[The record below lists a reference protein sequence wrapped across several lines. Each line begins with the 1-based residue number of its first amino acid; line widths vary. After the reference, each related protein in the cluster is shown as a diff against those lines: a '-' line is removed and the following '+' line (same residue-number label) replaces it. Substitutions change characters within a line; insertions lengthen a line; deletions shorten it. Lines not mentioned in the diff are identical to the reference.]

1 MESLNFTD
9 RLSYLT
15 WAAGW
20 KAHYKHV
27 SQEIRRLKAVHKQE
41 APKLN
46 IEFYTANRELIRKRQ
61 EANELLIIRGASKVK
76 AGMQRAEAKKAQ
88 ECLLLEEV

>member
-9 RLSYLT
+9 RLTYLA

-27 SQEIRRLKAVHKQE
+27 SQEIRRLKAVHKKE
-41 APKLN
+41 APELS
-46 IEFYTANRELIRKRQ
+46 IEFYTANRELIRKRM
-61 EANELLIIRGASKVK
+61 EANELLITRAASKVK
-76 AGMQRAEAKKAQ
+76 AGRQRAAAKEAK
-88 ECLLLEEV
+88 ECLLLENV